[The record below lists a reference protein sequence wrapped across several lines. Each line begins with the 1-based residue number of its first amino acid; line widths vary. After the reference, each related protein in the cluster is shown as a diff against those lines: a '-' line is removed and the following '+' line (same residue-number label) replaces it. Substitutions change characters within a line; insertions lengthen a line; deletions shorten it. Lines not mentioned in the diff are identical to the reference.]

1 MRIFLHLMWYFKTRK
16 AHYVGGILML
26 MLVALLGLFPPR
38 IVGAFVDNINHHT
51 LTHAMMWLWLLEI
64 LAIAL
69 VMYVLRYAWRIL
81 LFGSA
86 IHLSTLIRKQLY
98 EHFTGMSPGFYHE
111 RRIGDLMA
119 HATNDVSAVE
129 ATAMDGILTLV
140 DSITTGGLV
149 VLTMAI
155 TINWQLT
162 LVALLPMPVMAYAT
176 SRYGSILHKRFIKA
190 QAAFSDMNDKV
201 QENISG
207 VRAIKA
213 FGQESAEIEAFSN
226 LSKDLVDKNI
236 GVAKIDALF
245 DPTIALIVGLSY
257 FLSFAVGS
265 ILVVHNQLT
274 IGQLTTF
281 SIYLGQLIW
290 PMLAFG
296 YLFNVVE
303 RGSASYDRIQELM
316 AVQPE
321 ITDRPGAKNS
331 TPSGNVAFQI
341 QSFCYPSVTRPALS
355 DLDVSIRKGQTL
367 GIVGKTGSGKTTLL
381 RLLMR
386 EFDVDVEGESD
397 PGAGS
402 FGDITIGGDSIY
414 DVTRHALRQAIAY
427 VPQEHYL
434 FSSTIAE
441 NIAFG
446 NPDASLAEIKSAAKL
461 AAIHEDILQF
471 QAGYATIV
479 GERGV
484 TLSGGQKQRL
494 SIARALLLDAE
505 ILVLDDSLS
514 AVDAKTEAEILTALK
529 TSHQNRTTIIS
540 THRLSAVAHANLIIV
555 LDDGRIIERGTHEEL
570 MKLGGW
576 YALIYHNQQIE
587 SLVEQ
592 GGV

>member
-1 MRIFLHLMWYFKTRK
+1 
-16 AHYVGGILML
+16 ML
-26 MLVALLGLFPPR
+26 VFVALLGLIPPR
-38 IVGAFVDNINHHT
+38 IIGAFVDNINHHT
-51 LTHAMMWLWLLEI
+51 LTHAMMWMWLAAI
-64 LAIAL
+64 LTIAL
-69 VMYVLRYAWRIL
+69 IMYVLRYIWRIL

-98 EHFTGMSPGFYHE
+98 EHFTGMSVAFFHE

-119 HATNDVSAVE
+119 HATNDISAIE
-129 ATAMDGILTLV
+129 STAMDGILTLV

-149 VLTMAI
+149 ILTMAI

-162 LVALLPMPVMAYAT
+162 IVALLPMPLMAYAT
-176 SRYGSILHKRFIKA
+176 SRYGTVLHRRFLKA

-213 FGQESAEIEAFSN
+213 FGQEEAEIESFSA
-226 LSKDLVDKNI
+226 LSKDLVEKNVA
-236 GVAKIDALF
+236 VAKIDALF

-257 FLSFAVGS
+257 FLSFAAGS
-265 ILVVHNQLT
+265 FLVTHHHLT

-303 RGSASYDRIQELM
+303 RGSASYDRVRDLM
-316 AVQPE
+316 AVKPS
-321 ITDRPGAKNS
+321 ITDRHGAVDVI
-331 TPSGNVAFQI
+331 PSGDVSFRIHSFQ
-341 QSFCYPSVTRPALS
+341 YPTAPLPALT
-355 DLDVSIRKGQTL
+355 DIEVTIRQGQTL

-386 EFDVDVEGESD
+386 EFDVENGCIS
-397 PGAGS
+397 
-402 FGDITIGGDSIY
+402 IGNHSIY
-414 DVTRHALRQAIAY
+414 DVTRNALRRAIAY
-427 VPQEHYL
+427 VPQEHFL
-434 FSSTIAE
+434 FSTTIAE

-446 NPDASLAEIKSAAKL
+446 NPESSLEEIHSAAKL
-461 AAIHEDILQF
+461 ASVHQDILQF
-471 QAGYATIV
+471 EAGYATMV

-505 ILVLDDSLS
+505 VLILDDSLS
-514 AVDAKTEAEILTALK
+514 AVDAKTETEILTALK
-529 TSHQNRTTIIS
+529 NNRQNRTTIIS
-540 THRLSAVAHANLIIV
+540 THRLSAVAHADLIIV
-555 LDDGRIIERGTHEEL
+555 LDNGRIIERGTHHEL
-570 MKLGGW
+570 MDLNGW
-576 YALIYHNQQIE
+576 YAFIYRNQQIE

-592 GGV
+592 GGA